1 MSDDAP
7 RDERAERRERRRKAR
22 REAMRKHGATTGEAY
37 RNAILKRLK
46 KHAHRRP

>member
-1 MSDDAP
+1 VNEEP
-7 RDERAERRERRRKAR
+7 RDERAEQRHRRQEAR

-46 KHAHRRP
+46 KHAGKKP